1 MATTTASINISSD
14 ILNNPITIS
23 KTMTMSKAA
32 NRAIGLDETTGLRT
46 KKFTATTAAVIVE
59 HDELTD
65 DKAHKVYIR
74 NASTSKANFFYVA
87 YNASAAAAT
96 TAETIGKLYGGDWML
111 MPYDGNVNITVAS
124 STATETQYLEYMVFA
139 DGIVAAKG

>member
-1 MATTTASINISSD
+1 MATINATINISSD

-32 NRAIGLDETTGLRT
+32 NRTIGLDETTGLRT

-65 DKAHKVYIR
+65 DKAHKLYIR
-74 NASTSKANFFYVA
+74 NASTNKELFFYVA
-87 YNASAAAAT
+87 YNASAAAAD